1 MSFRDI
7 QARAARSIFRTRG
20 AEVKY
25 HHVGGVVSA
34 VQAIDSVS
42 QGLIPDGFMSQ
53 VQEGETVYHVNA
65 ADIPN
70 PTKGDFIIDGTK
82 RFDVVRVEPTDR
94 YKFALIVREAL
105 S

>member
-1 MSFRDI
+1 MTFRDI
-7 QARAARSIFRTRG
+7 QARAARSLFRTLG

-25 HHVGGVVSA
+25 HHVGGVVSTIR
-34 VQAIDSVS
+34 AIESVS
-42 QGLIPDGFMSQ
+42 PELVPDGFMAQ
-53 VQEGETVYHVNA
+53 VQESETVYHVNA

-82 RFDVVRVEPTDR
+82 RLDVVRPEPTDR
-94 YKFALIVREAL
+94 YKFALIVREVL